1 MCITVYTSGIF
12 RLKLSQAKFGAK
24 THGVILFWYND
35 LRTYHIPDKKQA
47 NMLLKNSLTF
57 CETVLYEHVLL
68 FQIDIMC
75 QIRTGAI
82 LTSLQNYVHGVTG
95 GTYANTCRL
104 YMYMQ
109 N

>member
-24 THGVILFWYND
+24 THRVILFWYND
-35 LRTYHIPDKKQA
+35 FRTYHIPDKKQA
-47 NMLLKNSLTF
+47 NMLLKIHLHSVKL
-57 CETVLYEHVLL
+57 LYEHVLL

-82 LTSLQNYVHGVTG
+82 LTSLQSNYVHDVTG

-109 N
+109 K